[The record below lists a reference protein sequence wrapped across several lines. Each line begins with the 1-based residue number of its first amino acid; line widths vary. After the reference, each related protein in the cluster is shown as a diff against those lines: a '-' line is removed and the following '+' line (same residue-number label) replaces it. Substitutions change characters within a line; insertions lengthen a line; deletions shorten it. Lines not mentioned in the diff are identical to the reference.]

1 MKGKKIYF
9 ITGSQHLYGEET
21 LKQVAQNSKDIVA
34 HLNYAG
40 APFDIVWK
48 ETVKTPGEI
57 TDMMKAVNADDSCVG
72 IITWMHTFSPAK
84 MWINGLAIL
93 NKPIL
98 HLHTQA
104 NEKIPYDS
112 IDMDFMNLNQAAHG
126 DREFGHIV
134 TKMKIPRKVVAGFY
148 KDPEVSDS
156 IFVWMR
162 AAAALDFSKSLKIA
176 RFGDNMREV
185 AVTDGD
191 KVAAQI
197 KLGWSVNGY
206 GIGDFVDWANRVTE
220 EEADALL
227 IEYKNLY
234 GFATD
239 DIAAVREQ
247 AKYEI
252 ALERFLTSGSFGAV
266 TTTFEDL
273 HGLKQLPGLAIQRI
287 MGKGF
292 GFGGEGDWK
301 TSALLA
307 VMKYMA
313 SGLAGG
319 TSFMEDYTYHMEKG
333 KELVLGAHMLE
344 VCPTLAADAVRINVK
359 PLGIGG
365 KEPPARLTFH
375 AKAGK
380 AVNATLVD
388 LGNRFRLIVNIIEIV
403 DGTDMPNLPVAQ
415 VLWRAEPSLQVSATA
430 WIYAGGAHH
439 TVLSTQLTLEHLL
452 DFAEMC
458 GIECVIID
466 KNTELR
472 SFKDRLALS
481 DLLWCK

>member
-1 MKGKKIYF
+1 MKDKKIYF
-9 ITGSQHLYGEET
+9 ITGSQNLYGEEP
-21 LKQVAQNSKDIVA
+21 LKQVAQNSKNIVA
-34 HLNYAG
+34 HLNKAG
-40 APFDIVWK
+40 APFEIVWQD
-48 ETVKTPGEI
+48 TVKTADEI
-57 TDMMKAVNADDSCVG
+57 TRMMKAVNADDSCVG

-93 NKPIL
+93 NKPVL
-98 HLHTQA
+98 HLHTQV

-134 TKMKIPRKVVAGFY
+134 TKMRIPRKVVAGYY
-148 KDPEVSDS
+148 KYAEVVDS
-156 IFVWMR
+156 IYTWMR
-162 AAAALDFSKSLKIA
+162 AAAALDFSKSLKVA

-191 KVAAQI
+191 KVAAQM
-197 KLGWSVNGY
+197 KLGFSVNGY
-206 GIGDFVDWANRVTE
+206 GIGELVDCISQVTE
-220 EEADALL
+220 EETDALMS
-227 IEYKNLY
+227 EYKSLY
-234 GFATD
+234 SLATD
-239 DIAAVREQ
+239 NAAAVREQ

-252 ALERFLTSGSFGAV
+252 ALEKFLMTNKFGAL

-273 HGLKQLPGLAIQRI
+273 HGLRQLPGLAIQRL
-287 MGKGF
+287 MGKGY

-307 VMKYMA
+307 IMKYMA
-313 SGLAGG
+313 AGIEGG

-333 KELVLGAHMLE
+333 RELVLGAHMLE
-344 VCPTLAADAVRINVK
+344 VCPTLAGDRVRIDVK

-388 LGNRFRLIVNIIEIV
+388 LGSRLRLIVNTIEIV

-415 VLWRAEPSLQVSATA
+415 VLWKAEPSLQASATA

-466 KNTELR
+466 KNTELN
-472 SFKDRLALS
+472 SFKQNLKLS
-481 DLLWCK
+481 DLLWNK